1 VRSFVL
7 TVTALA
13 LVGAALACG
22 VGEGHGPSPTPA
34 AGDLSPRPGDERL
47 QRGPVFIDQTSMV
60 EMETYPPQHRLL
72 LRGSLPTPC
81 HRLRATVSR
90 DEAQGVIAVEVYSL
104 VSPDAVCAQVLAPF
118 EASLSLGSATRRYRV
133 LVNGEPV
140 GSIGP

>member
-1 VRSFVL
+1 MRSL
-7 TVTALA
+7 ALSLTALA

-22 VGEGHGPSPTPA
+22 AGDEQGPSPTPA
-34 AGDLSPRPGDERL
+34 PGDLSPRPGDERL
-47 QRGPVFIDQTSMV
+47 QRGPAFIDQTSMV
-60 EMETYPPQHRLL
+60 EMETYPPQYRLL

-104 VSPDAVCAQVLAPF
+104 VPPDAVCAQLLAPF
-118 EASLSLGSATRRYRV
+118 EASLSLGSAARRYRV
-133 LVNGEPV
+133 LVNGQPV